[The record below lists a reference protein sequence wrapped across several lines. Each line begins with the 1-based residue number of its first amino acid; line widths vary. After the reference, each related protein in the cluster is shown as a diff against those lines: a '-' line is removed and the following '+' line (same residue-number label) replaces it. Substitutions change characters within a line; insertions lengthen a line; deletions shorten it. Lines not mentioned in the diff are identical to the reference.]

1 MHRSQAAL
9 AIAACLALA
18 VPATAGADG
27 GLKHSL
33 PQAGALC
40 AKADAGTLGKLA
52 PSSDAVKAA
61 CTTLRGRHSATRQA
75 RIATVEPLRTL
86 VYAIVGA
93 QRTACHQARAAHG
106 PPAAMRK
113 ACAHGANQARARIT
127 AIRAQI
133 AVAEAAARAGDKAA
147 RTGFWTTIKA
157 LRGGATV
164 APDRA
169 SSTVVPSSAAVPES
183 DLDEG

>member
-1 MHRSQAAL
+1 
-9 AIAACLALA
+9 
-18 VPATAGADG
+18 
-27 GLKHSL
+27 
-33 PQAGALC
+33 
-40 AKADAGTLGKLA
+40 
-52 PSSDAVKAA
+52 
-61 CTTLRGRHSATRQA
+61 
-75 RIATVEPLRTL
+75 
-86 VYAIVGA
+86 
-93 QRTACHQARAAHG
+93 
-106 PPAAMRK
+106 MRK

-147 RTGFWTTIKA
+147 RTGFWATIKA